1 MPPKVAAHCPAA
13 AATAASSRTSTA
25 SGSARPPAR
34 SISAAAVWMVP
45 GNFGCGCVVLAAMA
59 MLAPSRAARS
69 AIALP
74 IPRLAPV
81 MNRVFP
87 RKLATVPLG
96 DKELRAVLGLGV
108 IANFF
113 AARDA
118 LARRQRTVMLDVV
131 DQPVE
136 CLLGVRLDQLELR
149 VERFVAFDVITVL
162 HLVEAVFAVSMVM
175 RGDLGGVCA
184 RVPINRQQPVHRP
197 GDGDQR
203 PSNAPC
209 VLESGDLLGDVGLLA
224 ALGVVVVTGAGTVG
238 VIGGIQALLPLALR
252 HFPEA
257 QVVALPE
264 RERLGNDVRRIAG
277 SEDVLGGGAVGV
289 VPR

>member
-1 MPPKVAAHCPAA
+1 MSIPPNLSTVFATPAA
-13 AATAASSRTSTA
+13 TCASSRMSVTQA
-25 SGSARPPAR
+25 SALPPAF
-34 SISAAAVWMVP
+34 SISSAAVKIVP
-45 GNFGCGCVVLAAMA
+45 GSLGWGCVVLAAMA
-59 MLAPSRAARS
+59 MLAPSLAARS

-149 VERFVAFDVITVL
+149 VERFVAFDVIT
-162 HLVEAVFAVSMVM
+162 
-175 RGDLGGVCA
+175 
-184 RVPINRQQPVHRP
+184 
-197 GDGDQR
+197 
-203 PSNAPC
+203 
-209 VLESGDLLGDVGLLA
+209 
-224 ALGVVVVTGAGTVG
+224 
-238 VIGGIQALLPLALR
+238 
-252 HFPEA
+252 
-257 QVVALPE
+257 
-264 RERLGNDVRRIAG
+264 
-277 SEDVLGGGAVGV
+277 
-289 VPR
+289 

>member
-1 MPPKVAAHCPAA
+1 
-13 AATAASSRTSTA
+13 
-25 SGSARPPAR
+25 
-34 SISAAAVWMVP
+34 
-45 GNFGCGCVVLAAMA
+45 MA
-59 MLAPSRAARS
+59 MLAPSLAARS

-74 IPRLAPV
+74 MPRLAPV
-81 MNRVFP
+81 MNSVLPLRLAIP
-87 RKLATVPLG
+87 RLG
-96 DKELRAVLGLGV
+96 PHEQLFAVLGCW
-108 IANFF
+108 IIPNFV

-175 RGDLGGVCA
+175 RGDLGSVCA

-209 VLESGDLLGDVGLLA
+209 VLESGDLLGDVGL
-224 ALGVVVVTGAGTVG
+224 
-238 VIGGIQALLPLALR
+238 
-252 HFPEA
+252 
-257 QVVALPE
+257 
-264 RERLGNDVRRIAG
+264 
-277 SEDVLGGGAVGV
+277 
-289 VPR
+289 